1 MSLVFNEEQKLLKT
15 SAADFA
21 RKESPVSRIRAFR
34 DSDDKLGFSR
44 ELWAS
49 MAALGWPAILVP
61 EQYGGLGLGLTEIC
75 CVIEE
80 LGRNLVPE
88 PLLSNALLGS
98 AAIIEAGSEEQKS
111 RLLPAVVDGSGLVAL
126 AWQERK
132 TRYDPAVIEASASS
146 SGGGW
151 TLEGEKVL
159 VWDGHVADVLV
170 VSARTSGAPGDHEG
184 VSLFLVDKGAA
195 GLKITRQQTMD
206 LRNAAVLRFD
216 SVELDS
222 DSLLGKEGE
231 GLAPLQVVIDRATVG
246 LCAEMMGSAEAV
258 FAMTL
263 DYLKTRE
270 QFGVVIGS
278 FQALKHRAAL
288 IFIELELSRS
298 ALMGACEAV
307 DSAADNAA
315 EKISTAKARL
325 SDTAVLA
332 AYEGLQ
338 MHGGVGMTDE
348 HDIGFYLKRARA
360 AELSFGDAAWHRD
373 RFATLQGF

>member
-126 AWQERK
+126 AWL
-132 TRYDPAVIEASASS
+132 DL
-146 SGGGW
+146 GG
-151 TLEGEKVL
+151 
-159 VWDGHVADVLV
+159 
-170 VSARTSGAPGDHEG
+170 
-184 VSLFLVDKGAA
+184 
-195 GLKITRQQTMD
+195 
-206 LRNAAVLRFD
+206 
-216 SVELDS
+216 
-222 DSLLGKEGE
+222 
-231 GLAPLQVVIDRATVG
+231 
-246 LCAEMMGSAEAV
+246 
-258 FAMTL
+258 
-263 DYLKTRE
+263 
-270 QFGVVIGS
+270 
-278 FQALKHRAAL
+278 
-288 IFIELELSRS
+288 
-298 ALMGACEAV
+298 
-307 DSAADNAA
+307 
-315 EKISTAKARL
+315 
-325 SDTAVLA
+325 
-332 AYEGLQ
+332 
-338 MHGGVGMTDE
+338 
-348 HDIGFYLKRARA
+348 
-360 AELSFGDAAWHRD
+360 
-373 RFATLQGF
+373 